1 MSQDDKRHSKRIGF
15 QAAVLFGLE
24 KPPCH
29 WAYITNISDTGIF
42 IKTNLVFKAGK
53 KLYVTVKDDKGD
65 YEMEG
70 MVMRAKK
77 IPPAFAR
84 EGKSGMG
91 VELIRYDEDL
101 LALYREKLEA
111 ETA

>member
-1 MSQDDKRHSKRIGF
+1 MSQNDKRHSKRIGF

-24 KPPCH
+24 KPPRH

-42 IKTNLVFKAGK
+42 IKTNLIFPAGK

-70 MVMRAKK
+70 TIMRAEK

-84 EGKSGMG
+84 EGESGMG
-91 VELIRYDEDL
+91 VELVRYDEDL
-101 LALYREKLEA
+101 LEIYRKKLEA
-111 ETA
+111 EKT